1 MANDDELI
9 TLKEACRL
17 LGGFH
22 VATYYRGA
30 AEGRFPKPVHPSP
43 NISRVSKRQVLETR
57 EYWPKTIEPPAVGA
71 ANGSKQTKEIR

>member
-1 MANDDELI
+1 MLHDDEDELI
-9 TLKEACRL
+9 PLKEACAL

-43 NISRVSKRQVLETR
+43 NISRVSKRQVLKARARIIAGE
-57 EYWPKTIEPPAVGA
+57 A
-71 ANGSKQTKEIR
+71 A

>member
-1 MANDDELI
+1 MQDDEELI

-22 VATYYRGA
+22 VATYYREA

-43 NISRVSKRQVLETR
+43 NISRVSKRQVLEAR
-57 EYWPKTIEPPAVGA
+57 DRIIET
-71 ANGSKQTKEIR
+71 GSAHA

>member
-1 MANDDELI
+1 MHEDEELI
-9 TLKEACRL
+9 TLREACRL

-57 EYWPKTIEPPAVGA
+57 ERILAE
-71 ANGSKQTKEIR
+71 NN

>member
-1 MANDDELI
+1 MHEDEELI
-9 TLKEACRL
+9 TLREACRL

-43 NISRVSKRQVLETR
+43 NISRASKADKCLRLASA
-57 EYWPKTIEPPAVGA
+57 YWLKTIEPPAIGA
-71 ANGSKQTKEIR
+71 AKRLE

>member
-57 EYWPKTIEPPAVGA
+57 ERILAE
-71 ANGSKQTKEIR
+71 NN